1 LSLEYAQIPTK
12 DTRYVYTTGRIR
24 ALELDLLEEADFS
37 RMKQADKM
45 SEVLGILGKIF
56 PYSESMKDIKE
67 GEEFERGLDTELKRT
82 HKELHHFCPEPDL
95 VDLFWLENDFYNLKV
110 LLKIHFQ
117 KKLSGEIFAALKP
130 ALSLAGTLDIRVLG
144 EAVEKEDF
152 TQLPSHFR
160 TLLEKIFPLVKNN
173 PHPQFL
179 DSLLDREFFQ
189 WLWLKGQKYSDS
201 FITHLIQLQI
211 DSFNIKALLRIR
223 LWGKEKKLLEEV
235 LVEGG
240 SIGKERLLRLA
251 YQEIPWHDFSSLSR
265 NPLPVFD
272 GKHVPKVATEKYASE
287 HAKIPKLQKMQ
298 ALVDEF
304 KNANYSE
311 AVKEALEEWE
321 KEGSLFILDKFFNE
335 CILKHTYCGFYIT
348 FAREPLVN
356 YIFLKNV
363 K

>member
-1 LSLEYAQIPTK
+1 MSLEYVEVPTK
-12 DTRYVYTTGRIR
+12 DTRYAYTTGRIR

-37 RMKQADKM
+37 RMKQADKV
-45 SEVLGILGKIF
+45 SGALGILGKIF

-67 GEEFERGLDTELKRT
+67 EEEFERGLDTELKRT
-82 HKELHHFCPEPDL
+82 HKELQHFCPEPDL

-117 KKLSGEIFAALKP
+117 KKLSKENFIPLKP

-160 TLLEKIFPLVKNN
+160 TLLEKTFPFVENN
-173 PHPQFL
+173 PYPQFL
-179 DSLLDREFFQ
+179 DSFLDREFFQ
-189 WLWLKGQKYSDS
+189 WLWLKTQKYSDS
-201 FITHLIQLQI
+201 FLTHLIQLQI
-211 DSFNIKALLRIR
+211 DSFNIKALLRIKS
-223 LWGKEKKLLEEV
+223 WKKEKELLEEV

-240 SIGKERLLRLA
+240 LIDKRRLLQLA
-251 YQEIPWHDFSSLSR
+251 YQE
-265 NPLPVFD
+265 V
-272 GKHVPKVATEKYASE
+272 
-287 HAKIPKLQKMQ
+287 Q
-298 ALVDEF
+298 ALIDEF
-304 KNANYSE
+304 KTTNYSE

-321 KEGSLFILDKFFNE
+321 KEESLFGLDKFFNE

-356 YIFLKNV
+356 YIFLKKREIKRLRIILRSKLTGV
-363 K
+363 PIEELECLK

>member
-1 LSLEYAQIPTK
+1 MPLEYAEIPTK
-12 DTRYVYTTGRIR
+12 DTRYAYTTGRIR
-24 ALELDLLEEADFS
+24 ALEVDLLEEADFS
-37 RMKQADKM
+37 RMKQVDKVG
-45 SEVLGILGKIF
+45 EVLGILAKIF

-67 GEEFERGLDTELKRT
+67 EKEFEKGLDKELKRT
-82 HKELHHFCPEPDL
+82 YKELRYFCPEPDL

-117 KKLSGEIFAALKP
+117 KKLSKEIFVSLKP

-160 TLLEKIFPLVKNN
+160 TLLEKTFPLVENN

-179 DSLLDREFFQ
+179 DSFLDREFFQ
-189 WLWLKGQKYSDS
+189 WLWLKTQKYSDS
-201 FITHLIQLQI
+201 FLSHLIQLWI
-211 DSFNIKALLRIR
+211 DSFNIKAFLRIKS
-223 LWGKEKKLLEEV
+223 WQKELLEEV

-240 SIGKERLLRLA
+240 LIDKGQLLQLS
-251 YQEIPWHDFSSLSR
+251 YQGI
-265 NPLPVFD
+265 
-272 GKHVPKVATEKYASE
+272 
-287 HAKIPKLQKMQ
+287 Q

-304 KNANYSE
+304 KNANYPE

-356 YIFLKNV
+356 YIFLK
-363 K
+363 KCEIKRLRIILRTKLAGISIQEFKCLK